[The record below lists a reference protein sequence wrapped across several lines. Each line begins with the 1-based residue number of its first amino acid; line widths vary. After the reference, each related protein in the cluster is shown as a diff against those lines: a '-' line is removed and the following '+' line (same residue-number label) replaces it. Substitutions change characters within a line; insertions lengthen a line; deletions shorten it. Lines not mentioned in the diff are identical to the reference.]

1 MCGFK
6 SYVTDFLC
14 MQAKKTQLGSPHM
27 TVSDSGREVE
37 GKEGD
42 DGGRVR
48 TPKGSG
54 GRRNGG
60 SGEVGRGE
68 AGRGEAGRGEAGRGE
83 VRERDDGTTGIGHP
97 LPPIPQ
103 LPGSHK
109 THLPPGESTCSL
121 ALSSVN
127 RK

>member
-60 SGEVGRGE
+60 SGERGSGE
-68 AGRGEAGRGEAGRGE
+68 RGS
-83 VRERDDGTTGIGHP
+83 RERGSGERGSERKRRWDHWNRS
-97 LPPIPQ
+97 PP
-103 LPGSHK
+103 
-109 THLPPGESTCSL
+109 PPDPPVARQSQDTPPSW
-121 ALSSVN
+121 
-127 RK
+127 